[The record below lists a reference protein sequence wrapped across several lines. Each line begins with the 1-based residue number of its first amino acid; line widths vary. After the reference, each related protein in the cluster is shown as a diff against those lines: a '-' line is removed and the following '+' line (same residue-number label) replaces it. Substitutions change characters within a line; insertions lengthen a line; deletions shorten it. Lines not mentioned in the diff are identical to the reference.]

1 MTSSDESR
9 VILAITETAPI
20 DTLWQVVSRWLSSP
34 ATKVVALFVADDRWI
49 RAASLPFTRE
59 IPRAGGAA
67 TVFTPQRAEHVHR
80 AAIARAQS
88 IVEQLASKAN
98 RHVDFRVLAEG
109 ETQRV
114 CEFIDEPTDRGCV
127 VANHPRGCG
136 RRNVL
141 LMSKETRDE
150 LLIQPES
157 EKNGGFARLL

>member
-59 IPRAGGAA
+59 IPRAGGTA

-88 IVEQLASKAN
+88 LVEQLASKAN
-98 RHVDFRVLAEG
+98 RRVDFRVLAEG
-109 ETQRV
+109 EPQRV
-114 CEFIDEPTDRGCV
+114 CEFIDEHTEV
-127 VANHPRGCG
+127 VIAPS
-136 RRNVL
+136 
-141 LMSKETRDE
+141 MITRQPVYAQLSQLKCRIELIDDE
-150 LLIQPES
+150 QHES
-157 EKNGGFARLL
+157 RVE